1 MVVNQLFSVVPP
13 FSLFT
18 KILNCFGLENA
29 KDKHGFT
36 IDTMNSLNTI
46 DKLKTIENEIKKYY
60 VPCKVKIFFNQL
72 DHKSAITI
80 LRQFARLY
88 GYDIPSKEKFI
99 NHRKILIYRVIT
111 KIPKERKKKM
121 TLRIDND
128 SSQHIPVS
136 NSNSGSSNC
145 SSENISSIPQNSNG
159 NISNV
164 NNVNNDAN
172 TISQTNVTDTSLTT
186 SSNANNPIIHHNRIE
201 KTSRKIRKKQLMQSY
216 QTNISPSTND
226 ISSGYSSGNN
236 VSGNNNAISDN
247 VNANNKVAQQSAQPT
262 QLTQKINKEYIVNFD

>member
-99 NHRKILIYRVIT
+99 NHRKILIYRIIT

-128 SSQHIPVS
+128 SSPHIPVS
-136 NSNSGSSNC
+136 NSSSNG
-145 SSENISSIPQNSNG
+145 SENINSMSQNSNG
-159 NISNV
+159 NIS
-164 NNVNNDAN
+164 NVNNDAN
-172 TISQTNVTDTSLTT
+172 TISQTNVTDTSLSD

-226 ISSGYSSGNN
+226 ISSGYSNSGNN
-236 VSGNNNAISDN
+236 VGGNNNAISDN
-247 VNANNKVAQQSAQPT
+247 ANANNKVAQQSSQPT